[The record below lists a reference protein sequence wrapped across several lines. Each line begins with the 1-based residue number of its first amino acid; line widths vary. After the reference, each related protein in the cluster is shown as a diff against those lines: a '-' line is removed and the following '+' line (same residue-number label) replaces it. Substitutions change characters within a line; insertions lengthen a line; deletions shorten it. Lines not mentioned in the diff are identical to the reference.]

1 MTAGFRD
8 RRESFFGRS
17 GSAGGGRI
25 APALFKAKVE
35 RGDKGGRLRMSGTF
49 RLKQTNYGIK
59 PYSAAGGLAKVAD
72 ELEISGDLE
81 LKPKSDK

>member
-1 MTAGFRD
+1 
-8 RRESFFGRS
+8 
-17 GSAGGGRI
+17 
-25 APALFKAKVE
+25 
-35 RGDKGGRLRMSGTF
+35 MSGTF

>member
-1 MTAGFRD
+1 
-8 RRESFFGRS
+8 
-17 GSAGGGRI
+17 
-25 APALFKAKVE
+25 
-35 RGDKGGRLRMSGTF
+35 MSGTF

-81 LKPKSDK
+81 LKPKLPSTWYAAGSPVSYITESRTWSVDSRT